1 VIRLRDV
8 TPDDL
13 DDLFAYHR
21 DPEANHMAAFTAQD
35 PDDRAAFLAWWRRLL
50 ADSSVITRAIVV
62 DDDVVGSIVAWLDGG
77 HRHVA
82 YWLGRDHW
90 GRGLA
95 TAALTMLLEAIDE
108 RPVRARVA
116 HDNVGSLRVLAKCGF
131 VVIAQE
137 RGFAHARGEDVDEY
151 LLELA

>member
-1 VIRLRDV
+1 M

-21 DPEANHMAAFTAQD
+21 DPEAHHMAAFTAQD

-50 ADSSVITRAIVV
+50 ADKSVINRAIVV
-62 DDDVVGSIVAWLDGG
+62 DDAVVGSIVAWLDGR

-82 YWLGRDHW
+82 YWLGRDHR
-90 GRGLA
+90 GRGVA
-95 TAALTMLLEAIDE
+95 TAALMMFLESIDE

-116 HDNVGSLRVLAKCGF
+116 HDNAASLRVLATCGF
-131 VVIAQE
+131 VVIGRE
-137 RGFAHARGEDVDEY
+137 RGFAHAPGEDVDEY